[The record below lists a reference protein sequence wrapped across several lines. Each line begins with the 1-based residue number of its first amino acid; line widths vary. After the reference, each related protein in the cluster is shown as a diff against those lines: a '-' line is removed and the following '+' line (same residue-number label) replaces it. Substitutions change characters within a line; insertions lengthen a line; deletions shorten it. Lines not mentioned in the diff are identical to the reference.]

1 MLWSKMCARS
11 PWRGLLTLFILSI
24 DMIQGPTLTF
34 LYLKA
39 RYLIHIKKK
48 EGQSQWT
55 DVFRLINKE
64 QPREGVLETS
74 AKFPASIRT
83 WKMIAP
89 AMFFLWWNFHS
100 SCSIEHLLLATYDD
114 VLYLECIVQQV
125 WLIFDSSEGKW
136 DDMKINDRNA
146 VYFCQ

>member
-39 RYLIHIKKK
+39 RYLIHTKKK

-64 QPREGVLETS
+64 QPREVVLETS

-83 WKMIAP
+83 WKWLHQRCFLVMKFSQQLFYRTSP
-89 AMFFLWWNFHS
+89 GSYLWWRFIPWMHS
-100 SCSIEHLLLATYDD
+100 AEHLAN
-114 VLYLECIVQQV
+114 I
-125 WLIFDSSEGKW
+125 WLFWG
-136 DDMKINDRNA
+136 
-146 VYFCQ
+146 